1 MSCFAAGGNS
11 WDYLGRKKGLKI
23 GRIGGRWCQVLDGSF
38 RYFVSY

>member
-1 MSCFAAGGNS
+1 MSWFAAGGNN